1 MADARQLTFI
11 DFFSGIGGF
20 RRGLELAGMKC
31 VGFCEKDKFAVR
43 SYRAMYDTEGE
54 WYGGDITKLR
64 ADDIPQADIWT
75 AGSPCQNL
83 SVAGGRSGLHGD
95 RSGLFF
101 DFIDLL
107 KGKLE
112 SIFAELKTVNETL
125 LLESNQSARELI
137 EAQKQLKLL
146 QDELTKLKEQLA
158 MLKAESNQA
167 QSGLEKINSELQLA
181 SESYK
186 KSVSEANWKIKSL
199 ELQRGIL
206 AVVAGFLAV
215 RR

>member
-1 MADARQLTFI
+1 MRKAVSFLLLFVLWLPPSVSSASAYTITEVQLT
-11 DFFSGIGGF
+11 
-20 RRGLELAGMKC
+20 
-31 VGFCEKDKFAVR
+31 
-43 SYRAMYDTEGE
+43 
-54 WYGGDITKLR
+54 
-64 ADDIPQADIWT
+64 Q
-75 AGSPCQNL
+75 
-83 SVAGGRSGLHGD
+83 
-95 RSGLFF
+95 
-101 DFIDLL
+101 
-107 KGKLE
+107 LE

-137 EAQKQLKLL
+137 EARKQLKRL

-167 QSGLEKINSELQLA
+167 QSGLVKINNELQLA

-186 KSVSEANWKIKSL
+186 KSVSAANQKIKSL
-199 ELQRGIL
+199 EWQRGIL

>member
-1 MADARQLTFI
+1 MRKAVSFLLLFVLWLSPSVSLASAYSITEVELT
-11 DFFSGIGGF
+11 
-20 RRGLELAGMKC
+20 
-31 VGFCEKDKFAVR
+31 
-43 SYRAMYDTEGE
+43 
-54 WYGGDITKLR
+54 
-64 ADDIPQADIWT
+64 Q
-75 AGSPCQNL
+75 
-83 SVAGGRSGLHGD
+83 
-95 RSGLFF
+95 
-101 DFIDLL
+101 
-107 KGKLE
+107 LE

-137 EAQKQLKLL
+137 EARKQLKRL

-167 QSGLEKINSELQLA
+167 QSDLVKINSELRLA

-186 KSVSEANWKIKSL
+186 KSVSEARGKIRSL
-199 ELQRGIL
+199 EWQRGIL

>member
-1 MADARQLTFI
+1 MELT
-11 DFFSGIGGF
+11 
-20 RRGLELAGMKC
+20 
-31 VGFCEKDKFAVR
+31 
-43 SYRAMYDTEGE
+43 
-54 WYGGDITKLR
+54 
-64 ADDIPQADIWT
+64 Q
-75 AGSPCQNL
+75 
-83 SVAGGRSGLHGD
+83 
-95 RSGLFF
+95 
-101 DFIDLL
+101 
-107 KGKLE
+107 LE

-137 EAQKQLKLL
+137 EARKQLKRL

-167 QSGLEKINSELQLA
+167 QSGLVKINSELQLA

-186 KSVSEANWKIKSL
+186 KSVSEANQKIKNL
-199 ELQRGIL
+199 EWQRGIL

>member
-1 MADARQLTFI
+1 MRKAVSCLLLLLLCLSPAVSSASAYTVTEAQLT
-11 DFFSGIGGF
+11 
-20 RRGLELAGMKC
+20 E
-31 VGFCEKDKFAVR
+31 
-43 SYRAMYDTEGE
+43 
-54 WYGGDITKLR
+54 
-64 ADDIPQADIWT
+64 
-75 AGSPCQNL
+75 
-83 SVAGGRSGLHGD
+83 
-95 RSGLFF
+95 
-101 DFIDLL
+101 
-107 KGKLE
+107 LE

-137 EAQKQLKLL
+137 EARKQLKQL

-167 QSGLEKINSELQLA
+167 QSGLAKINSELQLA

-186 KSVSEANWKIKSL
+186 KSVNETNRKIKSL
-199 ELQRGIL
+199 EWQRGIL